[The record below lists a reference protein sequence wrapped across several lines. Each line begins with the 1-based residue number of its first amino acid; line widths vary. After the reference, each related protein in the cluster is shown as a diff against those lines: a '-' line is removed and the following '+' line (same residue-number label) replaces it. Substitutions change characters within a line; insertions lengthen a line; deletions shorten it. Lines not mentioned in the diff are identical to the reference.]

1 MRGVSV
7 ALSLSLSV
15 FAPVGSAA
23 EGVKAGKVGAVV
35 AHTSLVATTTTTIT
49 VPQPAPVQHLVPP
62 YIMAMWEKVAQ
73 CETGGHWWVNQPYY
87 DGGLGISRRNWDYFA
102 PDNFPDAPHLASKEQ
117 QVFVARKIQAWGGVP
132 NYVPDQAGGCHAW

>member
-7 ALSLSLSV
+7 ALSLALSV

-23 EGVKAGKVGAVV
+23 EVTPTTLNHAQSVT
-35 AHTSLVATTTTTIT
+35 TSTT
-49 VPQPAPVQHLVPP
+49 VPAPKPVQHLVPP
-62 YIMAMWEKVAQ
+62 YIMAMWEKVAT

-102 PDNFPDAPHLASKEQ
+102 PEEFPDAPHLASKEQ